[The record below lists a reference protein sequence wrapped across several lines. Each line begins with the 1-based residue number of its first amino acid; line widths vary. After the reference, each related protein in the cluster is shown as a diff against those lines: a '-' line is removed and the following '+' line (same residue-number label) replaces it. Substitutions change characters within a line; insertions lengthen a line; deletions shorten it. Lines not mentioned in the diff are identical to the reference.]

1 MKKLL
6 LFLTIT
12 IAFCYSCNN
21 DDDEPNVIKQ
31 EFVLEEVNNSG
42 IKGLVSIVKSA
53 TDYTFFTII
62 LEGTSSGNLYP
73 THIYND
79 SLTDDGNIAFSL
91 SEAYRREGDKVAI
104 SSTPFSPIDKGDSF
118 FVMTYDELINF
129 DGHVKILKSESD
141 PTVVAQGN
149 IGINAQ

>member
-1 MKKLL
+1 MKKLV

-12 IAFCYSCNN
+12 IALCCSCNN
-21 DDDEPNVIKQ
+21 DDDEAKATMQ
-31 EFVLEEVNNSG
+31 EFVLEEVNGSG
-42 IKGLVSIVKSA
+42 IKGLVRVVKSS
-53 TDYTFFTII
+53 TDYTWFSIA

-73 THIYND
+73 THIYNN
-79 SLTDDGNIAFSL
+79 SLADDGNIAFSL
-91 SEAYRREGDKVAI
+91 PEAYRREGDKFAI
-104 SSTPFSPIDKGDSF
+104 SSTSFSPIDIGDSF